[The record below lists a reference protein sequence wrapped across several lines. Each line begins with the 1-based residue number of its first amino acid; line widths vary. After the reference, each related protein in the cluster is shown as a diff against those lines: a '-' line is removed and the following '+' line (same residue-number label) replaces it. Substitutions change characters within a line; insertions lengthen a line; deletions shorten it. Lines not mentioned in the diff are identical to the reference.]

1 MSRSRIRSGLLA
13 VALLAGT
20 AGAFAAERR
29 VVRLDA
35 DTTVL
40 ERTVA
45 HESGLS
51 MKHEAED
58 GRIAAASPQRKI
70 VPCIYDMP
78 YSITANYPQY
88 KELWQNTAVLFG
100 AGFVT
105 LGVLELLPDNATA
118 WNKAEIHKRP
128 VFDRWWHN
136 VKSGPVWDKD
146 NLIFNYVLHPYGG
159 AAYYMSARSQGFNMF
174 YSFLYGL
181 GVSTFFWEYGI
192 EAFMEIPSIQD
203 LFVTPIGGI
212 LIGETFYRVKRY
224 IVEHDYCLSGSKFLG
239 TFVAFLLDPVNE
251 VVNLVRGNPARGYS
265 KRHQPCLG
273 GDIVCHPWLR
283 QVEGSDG
290 RAMGLTM
297 SLTF

>member
-40 ERTVA
+40 ERAVA

-58 GRIAAASPQRKI
+58 RRIAAASPQRKI

-78 YSITANYPQY
+78 YSITANYPHY

-146 NLIFNYVLHPYGG
+146 NPIFNYVLHPYGG

-239 TFVAFLLDPVNE
+239 TFVAFLMDPVNE

-283 QVEGSDG
+283 QVEGNDG

>member
-1 MSRSRIRSGLLA
+1 MSCLRIRSGLLA
-13 VALLAGT
+13 VAFMAVSAVT
-20 AGAFAAERR
+20 FAANSR
-29 VVRLDA
+29 VVCLDA
-35 DTTVL
+35 DTAVL
-40 ERTVA
+40 EKTVA
-45 HESGLS
+45 LEARSH
-51 MKHEAED
+51 MKHGLESE
-58 GRIAAASPQRKI
+58 RIAATSPRSKY

-78 YSITANYPQY
+78 YSITANYPHY

-105 LGVLELLPDNATA
+105 LGVLEMLPENATA

-146 NLIFNYVLHPYGG
+146 NPIFNYVLHPYGG

-203 LFVTPIGGI
+203 LFVTPIGGV
-212 LIGETFYRVKRY
+212 LIGETFFRVKRY
-224 IVEHDYCLSGSKFLG
+224 IVEHDYCLLGSRFLG
-239 TFVAFLLDPVNE
+239 TFVAFLVDPVNE
-251 VVNLVRGNPARGYS
+251 VVNLVRGNPAHGYS
-265 KRHQPCLG
+265 KRHQPRVG
-273 GDIVCHPWLR
+273 TDIVCYPWLR
-283 QVEGSDG
+283 PDPGCQGH
-290 RAMGLTM
+290 AMGFTM